1 MDALKLLL
9 AGGAILMGAAIYG
22 IVSEEEK
29 NARRRWEQ
37 KRDDVENT
45 LKLHKRK
52 ISEHIRKKNNNYRF
66 HQLVNLHYSSVLK
79 ANAAYKLL
87 QDAKTSIGSINK
99 MLKTAK
105 EQKIKLQKM
114 IDDAKIKND
123 RESVSKLI
131 HELRLLNEFRNKLFD
146 ERDDLYA
153 QKDNLYNEVKK
164 LNAETRKLKEHI
176 RDFCE
181 ERGRTWYK
189 KLEERKMRN
198 RIGFVC

>member
-1 MDALKLLL
+1 
-9 AGGAILMGAAIYG
+9 
-22 IVSEEEK
+22 
-29 NARRRWEQ
+29 
-37 KRDDVENT
+37 
-45 LKLHKRK
+45 
-52 ISEHIRKKNNNYRF
+52 
-66 HQLVNLHYSSVLK
+66 
-79 ANAAYKLL
+79 
-87 QDAKTSIGSINK
+87 
-99 MLKTAK
+99 
-105 EQKIKLQKM
+105 M